1 MKNAALTNET
11 FKLPADFDYSIKNN
25 TSHFGIFE
33 GERQHYR
40 ILFSN
45 DVLPAIEER
54 QWADDQK
61 IEDSGDDCFFLDF
74 SSTQFEKVLSWV
86 LSFGCSATPV
96 EPQQLVDD
104 WEWHI
109 KELYGYITDQS
120 GE

>member
-1 MKNAALTNET
+1 
-11 FKLPADFDYSIKNN
+11 
-25 TSHFGIFE
+25 
-33 GERQHYR
+33 
-40 ILFSN
+40 LFSN

-61 IEDSGDDCFFLDF
+61 IEDAGDDCFYLDF
-74 SSTQFEKVLSWV
+74 SSTQFEKILPWI
-86 LSFGCSATPV
+86 LSFGYSAAPE

-109 KELYGYITDQS
+109 KELYGYITEQS